1 MTKKDHLNY
10 DIKGYN
16 SEHNFGNKSAGVKKG
31 RYSGGISI
39 YYKNCFKDKIK
50 VLEKRQTGIM
60 WIKISKDTFSFNQ
73 DVYICITYIPP
84 SGSKVLRSNDIDI
97 FEQLELDITKYK
109 QLGKV
114 YLTGDFNSRT
124 SSESDCLD
132 FDQYLDEED
141 SFINDFV
148 LQPRV
153 NKDHV
158 LDAHGRR
165 LLLLCQSSGLLIANG
180 RVSEDTNE
188 GEYTFASGNGLSVVD
203 YLLASY

>member
-1 MTKKDHLNY
+1 MNIFLGINPPELKRDVIVAEFRFI
-10 DIKGYN
+10 IKL
-16 SEHNFGNKSAGVKKG
+16 
-31 RYSGGISI
+31 
-39 YYKNCFKDKIK
+39 FKDKIK
-50 VLEKRQTGIM
+50 VLEKRQTSIM

-73 DVYICITYIPP
+73 DVYICIKYIPP

-124 SSESDCLD
+124 SSESNCLD

-158 LDAHGRR
+158 LDAHGLR
-165 LLLLCQSSGLLIANG
+165 LLLLCQSSDLLIANKG
-180 RVSEDTNE
+180 VF
-188 GEYTFASGNGLSVVD
+188 TFIGI
-203 YLLASY
+203 LLAVTD